1 MFKEKLHKK
10 LVAALSES
18 EVETPTPLQAK
29 CLSRINAGADII
41 VEAPEGSGKSTLIVI
56 TCIQKLQRA
65 IDEPPRAIILV
76 ADKEKALA
84 MQHQFKMFG
93 KNTDLRFTCVL
104 DGGDLDEESGEIYE
118 GTDVVIGTAKR
129 IVEIYF
135 SRTFNLNKIKFFA
148 IDDAEMIIKNSWLGQ
163 MDRLALSLPKC
174 QRIAFTNDFN
184 EKVEKMINKLLVAP
198 QFVEFEPEA

>member
-1 MFKEKLHKK
+1 MFKEKLHKR
-10 LVAALSES
+10 LAAALTES
-18 EVETPTPLQAK
+18 AIETPTPLQAK
-29 CLSRINAGADII
+29 CLSRINAGADLI
-41 VEAPEGSGKSTLIVI
+41 VEAPDGSGKSTLIVI

-65 IDEPPRAIILV
+65 MDEPPRAMILV

-84 MQHQFKMFG
+84 MEHQFKLFG
-93 KNTDLRFTCVL
+93 KNTDLRITCVH
-104 DGGDLDEESGEIYE
+104 DDGDLDDESGEIYE

-129 IVEIYF
+129 IIEIYF
-135 SRTFNLNKIKFFA
+135 SRTLNLNRIKFLA

-174 QRIAFTNDFN
+174 QRLAFTHDFN
-184 EKVEKMINKLLVAP
+184 EKVEKMTDKLLVAP

>member
-1 MFKEKLHKK
+1 MFKEKLNKR
-10 LVAALSES
+10 LVAALTES
-18 EVETPTPLQAK
+18 AIETPTPLQAK
-29 CLSRINAGADII
+29 CLSRINAGADLI
-41 VEAPEGSGKSTLIVI
+41 VEAPDGSGKSTLIVI

-65 IDEPPRAIILV
+65 MDEPPRAMILV

-84 MQHQFKMFG
+84 MEHQFKLFG
-93 KNTDLRFTCVL
+93 KNTDLRISCVH
-104 DGGDLDEESGEIYE
+104 DDGDLDDESGEIYE

-129 IVEIYF
+129 IIEIYF
-135 SRTFNLNKIKFFA
+135 SRTLNLNRIKFLA

-174 QRIAFTNDFN
+174 QRLAFTHDFN
-184 EKVEKMINKLLVAP
+184 EKVEKMTDKLLVAP